1 MNSSL
6 LCRKSYLALLH
17 MVPCVPL
24 NRLLDNIQEV
34 LVATR
39 LTLLFPVVLLAF
51 AAVVRISCF
60 YLPVSIDASLLRDTL
75 KSPAILFIRQTNQ
88 AFCPWMFILQSYLV
102 DSQDVATRGIDT
114 NAVIFD
120 RSSGQILCTLTG
132 HSKKDLGNQ
141 KVLLSGINLDEDA
154 KPRGDNC
161 EQWSLFVGTAQASLT
176 LALASSVQ
184 GQGCTDPKAGAVD
197 PKAEN
202 KVLD

>member
-1 MNSSL
+1 MDF
-6 LCRKSYLALLH
+6 A
-17 MVPCVPL
+17 
-24 NRLLDNIQEV
+24 
-34 LVATR
+34 AA
-39 LTLLFPVVLLAF
+39 VLLE
-51 AAVVRISCF
+51 ST
-60 YLPVSIDASLLRDTL
+60 SASSANVAG
-75 KSPAILFIRQTNQ
+75 KEI
-88 AFCPWMFILQSYLV
+88 YLV
-102 DSQDVATRGIDT
+102 DSQDVATGGIDT

-132 HSKKDLGNQ
+132 HSKKNDNVGLVEKDLGNQ